1 MSNHGVMQEQLSQQD
16 FAALG
21 VESFAYIKPIE
32 LVGENED
39 GKEATMPAFAICSA
53 DGTQMGVAAS
63 HDAAFA
69 AVRQHGLEPLSLH

>member
-1 MSNHGVMQEQLSQQD
+1 MSKQETMQHQLSQQD

-21 VESFAYIKPIE
+21 MEAFAYIKPIQLQGHTAE
-32 LVGENED
+32 GEET
-39 GKEATMPAFAICSA
+39 TMPAFAICSA
-53 DGTQMGVAAS
+53 DGTQMAVAAN